1 MHLSHMGQWLA
12 FEFSVNSTGSAC
24 EESVRLAHSVLSKC
38 CDRQGSL
45 RGFACSERRS
55 TFKDTSHLQKRL
67 PAVREQPQSS
77 SDCGQWKAQCPSV
90 VPCLAPHQAAG
101 HWPGAVSWW
110 LHKSQVSGICLML
123 FASRLCMNRPQSVV
137 PEVEFYFFIL
147 SFNPR
152 LVAHL
157 TDGFPDLSEQLS

>member
-1 MHLSHMGQWLA
+1 MHLSHMGQCLA

-24 EESVRLAHSVLSKC
+24 EESDWHTLCWASAVTGRAVSEGLPALRDAAHLKTHPTSRKGCQQWESSHRAALTVGSGEHSVPVLC
-38 CDRQGSL
+38 HAWLLTRLQ
-45 RGFACSERRS
+45 
-55 TFKDTSHLQKRL
+55 DTDL
-67 PAVREQPQSS
+67 
-77 SDCGQWKAQCPSV
+77 GPS
-90 VPCLAPHQAAG
+90 PDGCIE
-101 HWPGAVSWW
+101 
-110 LHKSQVSGICLML
+110 VSGICLML
-123 FASRLCMNRPQSVV
+123 FASHWCMNRPQGAV